1 MNKRVFGRKLSRSRP
16 SREALFASLARS
28 IILNGKI
35 ITTRAKAKAV
45 QGDVES
51 FVTTAKKG
59 GLSGMRKVL
68 ASLDNARDAVDFLY
82 QNVVPAFAK
91 KTSGYTRI
99 ISLPPRKGDNAKMVR
114 IEWTEKV
121 DMKKVE
127 RPVSKETTARKAKR
141 AEKKAK
147 KTESKKEVKKA
158 K

>member
-68 ASLDNARDAVDFLY
+68 ANLDNARDAVDFLY

-114 IEWTEKV
+114 IEGTEKV

-127 RPVSKETTARKAKR
+127 RRVTKETADMKAKR
-141 AEKKAK
+141 AEKKTK
-147 KTESKKEVKKA
+147 KTESKKEVK
-158 K
+158 